1 MKNPDTEESRVSRVG
16 GRLWVATLRAAT
28 IRTFLFGTLLA
39 GILFPTAAE
48 AQNKNDTPIE
58 LVHADQVSLERR
70 LGGNVYL
77 AHGSVH
83 FRQGPSELWA
93 DSAIYF
99 EATRQIR
106 LFGNVKVEDTLEVLR
121 ADTVYYEDQTDLA
134 RAYGHV
140 NYHRNKGD
148 LTAKARS
155 GEYRR
160 SDRLARLFDD
170 AEMVIRADDPAARME
185 ATADTLVFYSASDS
199 GAAYGHVTVRQKDG
213 TATAGRAHFQTSE
226 NFDRLLLTDEPQ
238 GTFKSSDVSGD
249 TLELRIVAR
258 ELENLD
264 ARGTARAVFRETSP
278 GGGRTTESALDAH
291 HMKMFFAGGALSD
304 LIAVGEARS
313 QYIPAWGKPGEQNDA
328 SGDTVKITFVD
339 SAVSR
344 VQVVGGA
351 QGTYYTPRLE
361 GSEVRFDTIN
371 YASDYIDYHVDSA
384 WIRLWD
390 HADITYGTVNLTAGQ
405 VVYQTEKAVLRAYGK
420 EDTLLPP
427 PVDYHPGERVDTTT
441 QTNRV
446 VDSLREALGK
456 PKTKTAA
463 VPAVDHN
470 QMPVLRD
477 GSQEVDGERLVY
489 EIKTRRGRIIQ
500 SATHTEDGYYTGG
513 DFRKEDNDVFY
524 VEDGHYTTCELAEP
538 HFEFVGS
545 RMKIKKNDR
554 VVTRPVVLKIEG
566 IPVLWV
572 PYYVFS
578 IRKERHSGMLPL
590 RFGNFNRG
598 SRFVRNLGYYF
609 AVSDYFDFTPSLDI
623 IEGDGLLWH
632 WSSSYALRYRLTGNF
647 SGSYGRHTRVTSTGE
662 SLSERWNFQF
672 NHTQQMGRSAT
683 LSGSG
688 NFVSDN
694 SFYQDFTSNQQDR
707 LNRTLRS
714 QINLSKRWHNASAVV
729 ALDDSRNL
737 DNDSRQATLPRV
749 TFSVPQRQIFVPR
762 KLKGGKTEEA
772 RWYHNF
778 RIGYSN
784 SGQNF
789 QSRFRRFTF
798 DGSGNVTDT
807 VLAEKHFATLDHR
820 ANLSFQTKLANAI
833 NLTPRMDLQETWY
846 YIFEPTGDTL
856 PTGVAS
862 GTGYRRL
869 SGSAGISAQTNLY
882 GVFPVERGALI
893 GFRHVFTPA
902 IGFSYSPAVVTN
914 DAVRGYTFAG
924 GGSSRQNASMSISLS
939 NLFQMK
945 TKSGDKEKRW
955 ELLNVSTSTGY
966 NFEALTR
973 KLSDIRTSIRSGVTR
988 NPDISLDLLHDP
1000 DDPVTGELDF
1010 TPRLKNISASLRF
1023 NLRGGGSAGQSVGY
1037 QAEGGGIQNT
1047 GLGAADPQTTPTGR
1061 RGWSM
1066 SASYR
1071 FAESRSF
1078 LADGSSIKTITHWL
1092 GPSFQIDPSPL
1103 WHVQTNFNYNIK
1115 TAEMN
1120 DWTIRIHR
1128 DLHCWEADFSWVPA
1142 GPRSG
1147 YYFRINVKALPD
1159 VKFEKSESGL
1169 RDALF

>member
-1 MKNPDTEESRVSRVG
+1 VAPGALAVFVVSP
-16 GRLWVATLRAAT
+16 TLT
-28 IRTFLFGTLLA
+28 Y
-39 GILFPTAAE
+39 AE
-48 AQNKNDTPIE
+48 KDSDAPIE

-70 LGGNVYL
+70 QGGNVYL
-77 AHGSVH
+77 AHGAVH
-83 FRQGPSELWA
+83 FRQGASELWA

-99 EATRQIR
+99 EGTKEIR
-106 LFGNVKVEDTLEVLR
+106 LFGRVKVEDSLELLQ
-121 ADTVYYEDQTDLA
+121 ADTVYYQDQTDLA
-134 RAYGHV
+134 RAFGHV
-140 NYHRNKGD
+140 NYHRRKGD
-148 LTAKARS
+148 LTASANA
-155 GEYRR
+155 GEYQR
-160 SDRLARLFDD
+160 SQRLAKLFEE
-170 AEMVIRADDPAARME
+170 AEMVIRADDPDAKIE

-199 GAAYGHVTVRQKDG
+199 GAAYGHVQIRQKDG
-213 TATAGRAHFQTSE
+213 TATAGRAHFLTSE
-226 NFDRLLLTDEPQ
+226 NFDRLLLTDQPQ

-258 ELENLD
+258 ELEDLVS
-264 ARGTARAVFRETSP
+264 RGAAHAVFRESVP
-278 GGGRTTESALDAH
+278 GGERTTESELEARR
-291 HMKMFFAGGALSD
+291 MKMFFSGGALAE
-304 LIAVGEARS
+304 LIAVGEAKSR
-313 QYIPAWGKPGEQNDA
+313 YIPAWGKPGEQNDA
-328 SGDTVKITFVD
+328 SGDTVKISFVD

-361 GSEVRFDTIN
+361 GSEVRFDTID

-390 HADITYGTVNLTAGQ
+390 HADITYGSVNLRAGQ
-405 VVYQTEKAVLRAYGK
+405 VIYQTEAAVLRAYGL
-420 EDTLLPP
+420 EDSLLSPP
-427 PVDYHPGERVDTTT
+427 ADYHPGARTDTTA
-441 QTNRV
+441 
-446 VDSLREALGK
+446 DSLR
-456 PKTKTAA
+456 PVDSMRAA
-463 VPAVDHN
+463 VGRPRTQAAAKPTVDKK
-470 QMPVLRD
+470 QMPVLKD

-545 RMKIKKNDR
+545 RMKIKKDDR

-566 IPVLWV
+566 LPVLWV

-590 RFGNFNRG
+590 RFGNFERG

-609 AVSDYFDFTPSLDI
+609 AASDYFDFAPSLDI
-623 IEGDGLLWH
+623 IEGEGLLWRLA
-632 WSSSYALRYRLTGNF
+632 SSYGVRYRLNGSV
-647 SGSYGRHTRVTSTGE
+647 SGSYGRHTKVTSTGQ

-672 NHTQQMGRSAT
+672 NHTQQLGQSAT

-694 SFYQDFTSNQQDR
+694 SFYQDFTSNPQDR

-714 QINLSKRWHNASAVV
+714 QLNLSKRWRNASAVV

-737 DNDSRQATLPRV
+737 DNDSRQASLPRV

-762 KLKGGKTEEA
+762 RLKGGTTEPS

-778 RIGYSN
+778 RVGYSN
-784 SGQNF
+784 SGQNSM
-789 QSRFRRFTF
+789 SR
-798 DGSGNVTDT
+798 SGGATSIDR
-807 VLAEKHFATLDHR
+807 HFATLDHR
-820 ANLSFQTKLANAI
+820 ANLSFQTKLADAI
-833 NLTPRMDLQETWY
+833 NLTPRMDLEETWY
-846 YIFEPTGDTL
+846 YVFEPVGDTL
-856 PTGVAS
+856 PTEVES
-862 GTGYRRL
+862 GTAYRRA
-869 SGSAGISAQTNLY
+869 SGSASISAQTNLY
-882 GVFPVERGALI
+882 GVFPVERGALL
-893 GFRHVFTPA
+893 GFRHVFTPS

-914 DAVRGYTFAG
+914 DAVRSYTGAG
-924 GGSSRQNASMSISLS
+924 GGSSRQSAFMSISVS

-955 ELLNVSTSTGY
+955 ELLNISSSTGY
-966 NFEALTR
+966 NFEGLTE
-973 KLSDIRTSIRSGVTR
+973 KLSDIRTSIRSGITR
-988 NPDISLDLLHDP
+988 NPDISLSLTHHP
-1000 DDPVTGELDF
+1000 YDPVTGEIDY
-1010 TPRLKNISASLRF
+1010 TPSLVDISAALRF
-1023 NLRGGGSAGQSVGY
+1023 SLRGGGNAGQSVGY
-1037 QAEGGGIQNT
+1037 QAEGAGIQAT
-1047 GLGAADPQTTPTGR
+1047 GLGSQTSPPTSAG

-1071 FAESRSF
+1071 FAENRRF
-1078 LADGSSIKTITHWL
+1078 NADGTSSKSITHWF
-1092 GPSFQIDPSPL
+1092 GPSFQFDPTAN
-1103 WHVQTNFNYNIK
+1103 WHVETNFNYNVK
-1115 TAEMN
+1115 TREMN
-1120 DWTIRIHR
+1120 DWTIRVHR

-1147 YYFRINVKALPD
+1147 YYFRINVKSLPD
-1159 VKFEKSESGL
+1159 VKFEKSESGI